1 MKIILIGGDSLNTFN
16 KINYIL
22 LNSENPSMEIEK
34 LMKEDYNDSIFEILE
49 KLKDVPQD
57 MKFHPEGNVWNHTK
71 MVIDFAAK
79 VRNYANNK
87 EMFMWS
93 ALFHDIGK
101 ITTTKFIKG
110 RYRSY
115 NHDIEGEKITYN
127 LLKEYISD
135 KEANNIGEIIKF
147 HMHHIYILK
156 DLPFSD
162 ISNLTKS
169 NNYNDIILLFICD
182 KLGRGNQNKED
193 KIRVLN
199 EVEVILDKLERENSN
214 INNDIKLKIE
224 KIKNIIIK

>member
-1 MKIILIGGDSLNTFN
+1 MDTFN
-16 KINYIL
+16 KINKIL
-22 LNSENPSMEIEK
+22 LDSENPSIEIEK
-34 LMKEDYNDSIFEILE
+34 LMKEEYYNNSIFEILT
-49 KLKDVPQD
+49 KLKDIPQD
-57 MKFHPEGNVWNHTK
+57 KKFHPEGNVWNHTK

-79 VRNYANNK
+79 VRNYSNNK

-115 NHDIEGEKITYN
+115 NHDTEGEKISYN

-135 KEANNIGEIIKF
+135 KEAINISETIKF

-182 KLGRGNQNKED
+182 KLGRGKQNKED

-199 EVEVILDKLERENSN
+199 EVKVILDKLERENSN

-224 KIKNIIIK
+224 EIKNIIIK